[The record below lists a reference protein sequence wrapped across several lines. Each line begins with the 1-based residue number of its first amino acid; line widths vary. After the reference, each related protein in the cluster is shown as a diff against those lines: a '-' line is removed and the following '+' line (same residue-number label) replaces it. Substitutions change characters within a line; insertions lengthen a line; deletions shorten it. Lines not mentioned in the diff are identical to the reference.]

1 MRLFDFPAIREL
13 FQKWFLKPRSLGA
26 GIEVAAYS
34 GFMKRILKTKQH
46 AISIGLL
53 CATALAAVTCGGQP
67 VIRIAAGSGYSLFL
81 GSDGSLWGMGHN
93 NAGELGDGTWNNTNR
108 PERIV
113 TSGVTAIAAGG
124 HTIFVRN
131 DGSLWVMGGNI
142 YGELGNGTW
151 THTNRPQQI
160 VTNGV
165 TAVAASDYNSLF
177 LKSDGSLWGMGY
189 NWLGEL
195 GNGTYST
202 NAQLGVNVPVQAL
215 ASNVTAIASGQYF
228 TFFLESDGSLWGM
241 GMPSAL
247 ADGSY
252 ATNGFGFD
260 PYGTNVPEQIVASG
274 VTAVAAGTGHSLF
287 LKSDGSLWAMGYN
300 HYGQLGDGTYNDTY
314 NITNRPRQIVAS
326 GVTAI
331 AAGGSHSLFLKSDG
345 SLWAMGWNQYGQLG
359 DGTYN
364 ATNRP
369 EQIVAGGVTAIA
381 AGTTHTVFL
390 KSDGSL
396 WGMGDNQFGQLGDG
410 TYTSTNRPE
419 QIHAGPPGYNRIS
432 VQILGGGSVSL
443 SFVGIAGGKY
453 ALDRSF
459 NLIPAEWVAV
469 TTNQAGAGGA
479 VVFSDVPSP
488 GTNNFWRV
496 RWVR

>member
-142 YGELGNGTW
+142 Y
-151 THTNRPQQI
+151 
-160 VTNGV
+160 
-165 TAVAASDYNSLF
+165 
-177 LKSDGSLWGMGY
+177 
-189 NWLGEL
+189 GEL

-369 EQIVAGGVTAIA
+369 EQI
-381 AGTTHTVFL
+381 
-390 KSDGSL
+390 
-396 WGMGDNQFGQLGDG
+396 
-410 TYTSTNRPE
+410 
-419 QIHAGPPGYNRIS
+419 HAGPPGYNRIS